1 MLKSEGHSTQ
11 VTAEKLENQA
21 GAVWQKKNKRDMQ
34 KTISLLFQFNLGQ
47 LNQFPELFPPEII
60 RNNIPG
66 KFCRSD

>member
-1 MLKSEGHSTQ
+1 MLKREAQSTQ
-11 VTAEKLENQA
+11 VIAEKLENQA
-21 GAVWQKKNKRDMQ
+21 GSGWRKKNKRDMQ
-34 KTISLLFQFNLGQ
+34 KTISLLFQFILGQ